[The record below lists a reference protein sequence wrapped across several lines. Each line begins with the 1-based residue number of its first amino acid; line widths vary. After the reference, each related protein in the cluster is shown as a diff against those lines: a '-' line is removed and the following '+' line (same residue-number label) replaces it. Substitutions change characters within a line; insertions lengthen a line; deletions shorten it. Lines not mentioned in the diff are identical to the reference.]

1 MGGVITYIKK
11 TFLVAIILFLSIF
24 TVQLQAEEPTEEPVE
39 EPEVT
44 ILAVKQD
51 GFTRE
56 DMLNFRT
63 VGSTRHS
70 GNGIS
75 IVQNQESSAGS
86 FFTANRIFM
95 DESENAGFST
105 YFEMSTSGGNGLGFA
120 DGFTFIVSQFTNV
133 LGSSGGAIGYGGIRN
148 SVAILFDSWDNGGQP
163 PLCISL
169 GLEGR
174 QLACSNSVTSNG
186 GTYYIWIDYS
196 KVSRTIEVR
205 LRRTAGDRPLN
216 PTISYNNIDL
226 TNNIGNE
233 FYAGFTSAT
242 GGATQNTFLSR
253 WYFSAS
259 FSPNGIDPRG
269 NYEVEVARPLKPSV
283 EVTYYD
289 EDKKGW
295 FFVPTRNENE
305 SFAEVGFLYSINNA
319 GSQSY
324 DESVFVP
331 DGTRELR
338 VFTRSPGGIVSEPS
352 DTLRFN
358 RGLFYMNYPDAINET
373 RSFPATGSYE
383 LYEPLR
389 KGYDFLGWTKKI
401 AFNENEVIETSQ
413 FPVDQVFIGHW
424 ELRQFDINFQTFSD
438 TVIPSINTNINDGF
452 ELPNNPSKPFNTF
465 LGWFIDEELEQPFDM
480 DTFNYEDVTLYAKWE
495 VATYDVSTYYSETPD
510 IVRFEHGSIIS
521 KPNDPERINFFFD
534 GFYTSTSYTIPYTF
548 NQQVTKDENIYVKWV
563 DAIPVLRFMSGI
575 DDLPKDL
582 MLTDAHKEIL
592 KDLREQH
599 ESLSSDQLRFLD
611 PEFEAK
617 LSLYE
622 TWMEDLI
629 AANIVSVAIGD
640 LPWIPTIEDKELI
653 DAVIESYE
661 ALTETQKTYITE
673 QAVHKMFDV
682 SKQNAR
688 LIIAKALDVELDEIP
703 IKLTY
708 DDLEKMQALIVK
720 YNALPDLERA
730 LISPINQSKIN
741 LALSLQEDS
750 IHVNTFVNKVNALVT
765 IDETKLLE
773 LIGDYDLLTENQ
785 KALVPDVIKNR
796 LMLVSKY
803 HQDKAEANA
812 LDSIVSTLNT
822 NNPVAVESAIKSFKA
837 LSKDQVNL
845 LSQQTKNTLIQ
856 AGLVVDDP
864 LRVKTFVE
872 KVDAQI
878 TIDENMLEELLNDYD
893 ALSQTQKNEVPD
905 VILNR
910 LMLVSKYHQDK
921 AEALKLDNLLQ
932 TLNLNNQEAIDQVL
946 AMYNTLSQD
955 QINLLSESSKNKLE
969 AAGFKLNDPERL
981 TSFVDKVNALATI
994 DKDMLEELLKEYD
1007 QLSESQRAE
1016 VPLIITKRLMLA
1028 SKYHQDMV
1036 ETAKLEE
1043 VLKNLRRNDEDAL
1056 NLVMELYNT
1065 LSEDQINLL
1074 SASSRKTLDEVIE
1087 RYNREE
1093 GIFGGNN
1100 GSYFPWLAV
1109 VVTLTFISGSYF
1121 FYKLKHIGL

>member
-11 TFLVAIILFLSIF
+11 TFLVGIILFLSIF
-24 TVQLQAEEPTEEPVE
+24 SVQLQAEEPTEEPVE

-51 GFTRE
+51 GFKAS
-56 DMLNFRT
+56 DMVNFRT

-75 IVQNQESSAGS
+75 IVQNSESTAGS

-174 QLACSNSVTSNG
+174 QLSCTPSGQGNG

-196 KVSRTIEVR
+196 KASQKIEVR
-205 LRRTAGDRPLN
+205 ITRSSIRPLN
-216 PTISYNNIDL
+216 ATKTYENIDL

-269 NYEVEVARPLKPSV
+269 VYEVEVIRPLKPTV

-295 FFVPTRNENE
+295 FFIPTRNENE

-319 GSQSY
+319 GSRTY
-324 DESVFVP
+324 DPSAFVP

-338 VFTRSPGGIVSEPS
+338 VFTRSPGGIVSDPS
-352 DTLRFN
+352 DIIRFN

-424 ELRQFDINFQTFSD
+424 ELRQFEINFQTFSD

-452 ELPNNPSKPFNTF
+452 ELPNNPSKPFHTF
-465 LGWFIDEELEQPFDM
+465 LGWYTDEELKQPFDIE
-480 DTFNYEDVTLYAKWE
+480 TFNYDDVTLYAKWD
-495 VATYDVSTYYSETPD
+495 VATYVVSTYYSDTAD
-510 IVRFEHGSIIS
+510 TVIFEHGSIIS

-534 GFYTSTSYTIPYTF
+534 GFYTSTSYTTTYTF

-582 MLTDAHKEIL
+582 MLTDAHKEML

-599 ESLSSDQLRFLD
+599 EILSSDQLRFLD

-617 LSLYE
+617 LALYE

-653 DAVIESYE
+653 DSVIESYE

-682 SKQNAR
+682 KKQNAR
-688 LIIAKALDVELDEIP
+688 LISAKALDVELDEIP

-708 DDLEKMQALIVK
+708 DDLEKMQALIIK

-741 LALSLQEDS
+741 LALALQEDS
-750 IHVNTFVNKVNALVT
+750 IHVNAFVNKVNALVT

-773 LIGDYDLLTENQ
+773 LLGDYDLLTENQ
-785 KALVPDVIKNR
+785 KAAVPDVIKNR

-803 HQDKAEANA
+803 HQDKAEANL
-812 LDSIVSTLNT
+812 LDTKVSILNT
-822 NNPVAVESAIKSFKA
+822 NDLVAVESAIKSFKA
-837 LSKDQVNL
+837 LSQDQVNL

-910 LMLVSKYHQDK
+910 LMLVSKYHQDR

-932 TLNLNNQEAIDQVL
+932 ALNLNNQEAIDQVL
-946 AMYNTLSQD
+946 SMYNTLSQD

-1007 QLSESQRAE
+1007 QLSESQKSE

-1043 VLKNLRRNDEDAL
+1043 VLKNLRRNDEEAL

-1087 RYNREE
+1087 RNNRED

>member
-1 MGGVITYIKK
+1 MGGFFMYIKK
-11 TFLVAIILFLSIF
+11 SLLVFIILFLSIF
-24 TVQLQAEEPTEEPVE
+24 TIQIQAEEPTEDPVE

-51 GFTRE
+51 GFTDA

-63 VGSTRHS
+63 VGSTRRS

-75 IVQNQESSAGS
+75 IVQNFEGQAGS

-95 DESENAGFST
+95 DDSENAGFST

-133 LGSSGGAIGYGGIRN
+133 LGNSGGAIGYGGIKN

-169 GLEGR
+169 GLEGF
-174 QLACSNSVTSNG
+174 QLACSRSVASNG
-186 GTYYIWIDYS
+186 GTYYVWIDYS
-196 KVSRTIEVR
+196 KISKTIEVR
-205 LRRTAGDRPLN
+205 LRRNPGERPLT
-216 PTISYNNIDL
+216 PVVSYTNIDL

-233 FYAGFTSAT
+233 FYTGFTSAT
-242 GGATQNTFLSR
+242 GGATQNTYLSR
-253 WYFSAS
+253 WYFLAS
-259 FSPNGIDPRG
+259 FSPNGIDPNG
-269 NYEVEVARPLKPSV
+269 TYGVEIVKPLKPSI
-283 EVTYYD
+283 EINYYD
-289 EDKKGW
+289 ESKRGW
-295 FFVPTRNENE
+295 FFTPLQNENDT
-305 SFAEVGFLYSINNA
+305 FAEVSFLYAFNNTTT
-319 GSQSY
+319 QSY
-324 DESVFVP
+324 NPAVFVP
-331 DGTRELR
+331 DGTKELLVR
-338 VFTRSPGGIVSEPS
+338 TRSPGGIVSDPS

-358 RGLFYMNYPDAINET
+358 RGLFYMNYPNAINDT
-373 RSFPATGSYE
+373 RWFPTTGTYD
-383 LYEPLR
+383 LYEPIR
-389 KGYDFLGWTKKI
+389 KGYVFLGWTKRI
-401 AFNENEVIETSQ
+401 AFNENETIESSQ
-413 FPVDQVFIGHW
+413 FPSDQVFIGHW
-424 ELRQFDINFQTFSD
+424 ELRQFDMNFNTNSD
-438 TVIPSINTNINDGF
+438 VIIPSINTNFNDGF
-452 ELPNNPSKPFNTF
+452 NLPSDPEKPFHTF
-465 LGWFIDEELEQPFDM
+465 LGWYTDETFTKPFDIE
-480 DTFNYEDVTLYAKWE
+480 TFVYDDVTLYAKWE
-495 VATYDVSTYYSETPD
+495 IAKYSVSVYYGEIPDVNS
-510 IVRFEHGSIIS
+510 FEHGTILN
-521 KPNDPERINFFFD
+521 KPSEPVLENFFFD
-534 GFYTSTSYTIPYTF
+534 GFFTSNAYQTPYVF
-548 NQQVTKDENIYVKWV
+548 NQPVVKDEKVYVKWV
-563 DAIPVLRFMSGI
+563 DSIPVFAFITGV
-575 DDLPKDL
+575 DDLPL
-582 MLTDAHKEIL
+582 NLTLASEYKEII
-592 KDLREQH
+592 KNLRDQYQN
-599 ESLSSDQLRFLD
+599 LSTDQLRFLD
-611 PEFEAK
+611 QSYESK
-617 LSLYE
+617 LKLYE
-622 TWMEDLI
+622 AWMDDLI

-682 SKQNAR
+682 KKQNAR
-688 LIIAKALDVELDEIP
+688 LISAKALDVELDEIP

-708 DDLEKMQALIVK
+708 DDLEKMQALIIK

-741 LALSLQEDS
+741 LALALKEDS
-750 IHVNTFVNKVNALVT
+750 IHVNAFVNKVNALVT

-773 LIGDYDLLTENQ
+773 LLGDYDLLTENQ
-785 KALVPDVIKNR
+785 KAAVPDVIKNR

-803 HQDKAEANA
+803 HQDKAEASL
-812 LDSIVSTLNT
+812 LDTKVSSLNT
-822 NNPVAVESAIKSFKA
+822 NDRVAVESAIKSFKA
-837 LSKDQVNL
+837 LSQDQVNL

-856 AGLVVDDP
+856 AGLVIDDP

-910 LMLVSKYHQDK
+910 LMLVSKYHQDS

-946 AMYNTLSQD
+946 SMYNTLSQD

-1007 QLSESQRAE
+1007 QLSESQKSE

-1043 VLKNLRRNDEDAL
+1043 VLKNLRRNDEEAL

-1074 SASSRKTLDEVIE
+1074 SASSRKTLDELIE
-1087 RYNREE
+1087 RNNRED
-1093 GIFGGNN
+1093 GILGGNN